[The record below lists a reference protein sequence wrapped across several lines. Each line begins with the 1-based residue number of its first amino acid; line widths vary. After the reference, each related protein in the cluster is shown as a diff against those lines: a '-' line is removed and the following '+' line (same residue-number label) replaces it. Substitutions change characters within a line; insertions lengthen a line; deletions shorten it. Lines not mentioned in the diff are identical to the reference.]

1 MYSSVYDELQGH
13 QVFTTEGR
21 YTPLLPRME
30 PEAQPIKNRER
41 FLRSGA
47 GGRLPDVENA
57 PGTQLSAA
65 DPKYYAVTWRFEE
78 ITPVLKPAR

>member
-21 YTPLLPRME
+21 YTPLLPLME
-30 PEAQPIKNRER
+30 QEAHTIKNRER
-41 FLRSGA
+41 FLHSGA
-47 GGRLPDVENA
+47 VKLLPNEENA